1 MKTIYNPRTCISALA
16 LFAAGA
22 FPQLVTAQYFEN
34 FQGSEYV
41 VGQTID
47 GINGWLV
54 GGSSGPDDAYNDQA
68 IIQEIEGVKS
78 VLAFRAPEGQLG
90 VRAGPVLT
98 EELTGQLG
106 KTLTGNYKISID
118 STSATSYVMNAA
130 VSQSIGGGGNSSRL
144 GTNNVSAQFGFDGG
158 NFVYRNAGTVE
169 TLISGISTDTLY
181 DVTVVM
187 DFNSKTYDIS
197 VVLGEQTYS
206 EEGISFRNTNVSG
219 LDHYLLLNNNAGTG
233 ITLHEVS
240 IIPEPA
246 HVAVLLGL
254 AGLALAFVVRK
265 RKHS

>member
-1 MKTIYNPRTCISALA
+1 MKAIYNPRTCISALA

-41 VGQTID
+41 AGQTIA
-47 GINGWLV
+47 GINGWYV
-54 GGSSGPDDAYNDQA
+54 GGSSGPDPVYNDQA

-78 VLAFRAPEGQLG
+78 VLAFRAPSGQLG
-90 VRAGPVLT
+90 VRAGPQLT
-98 EELTGQLG
+98 ELTGQLG

-118 STSATSYVMNAA
+118 SASATSYVMNAA
-130 VSQSIGGGGNSSRL
+130 ISTSIGGGGISSRL
-144 GTNNVSAQFGFDGG
+144 GANNVSAQFGFTNG
-158 NFVYRNAGTVE
+158 NFVYNNAGTNE

-187 DFNSKTYDIS
+187 DFNSRTYDIS

-219 LDHYLLLNNNAGTG
+219 LDHYLLLNNTADTG